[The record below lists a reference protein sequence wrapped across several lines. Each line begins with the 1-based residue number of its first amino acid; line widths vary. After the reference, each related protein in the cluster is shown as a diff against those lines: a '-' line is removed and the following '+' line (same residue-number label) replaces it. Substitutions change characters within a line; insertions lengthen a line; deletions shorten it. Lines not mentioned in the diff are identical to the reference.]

1 MPAATPLIGRNAD
14 LARVTDALSST
25 TDRSGGA
32 VILSGDAG
40 VGKSRL
46 LAALREHAEAQ
57 GWAVLLGHCLDF
69 GDNAVPFLPFSE
81 LLGRLAD
88 RDAAATERLVSRHRG
103 IRRLLPGHRLLAEV
117 EGTEPATA
125 GRSEVFEAMHAV
137 LAELAAER
145 PVLLQ
150 VEDVHWADQSTR
162 EMISFLLGRGF
173 DGPVSVI
180 VSYRSDDLFRRH
192 PLRPAV
198 AEWGRLHG
206 VQRIMLG
213 PLPEAQVRAL
223 VRALQPEPLRES
235 AVQTI
240 VSRAEGN
247 AFFTEELVAAAHSPG
262 QALPDDLADLLLVR
276 LDRLSDEA
284 RTVVRAA
291 AVAGRRV
298 SQRLLERIVDLSD
311 QALDE
316 ALRALVE
323 ANLLVRDT
331 SGADDGLAFRHALL
345 AEAVRDDLLPGE
357 RVRWHAACAA
367 ALKSREVPGTAAELA
382 AHALAAHDRPTAITA
397 SIEAGDEA
405 MSVGGPEE
413 AARHYQ
419 RALELSA
426 GDAGERATLAVKA
439 CTAITAAGRSHRAA
453 ALAQDELDRL
463 PADVPVEARVRLLNV
478 LTETA
483 LWSDDLQ
490 VDELETS
497 TEALRLVD
505 AEPSRLRAEV
515 LSLHA
520 MANAER
526 SRNDEAERWAA
537 EAIALAGEVGAPA
550 VAAESAT
557 LLAKLTARS
566 GDPDGSQQALRELV
580 QGARAAGD
588 VAGEVRTRYHLGSEQ
603 FEAGQLIQARVEFTT
618 AVDLAE
624 QIGRPWA
631 PFSLDARMLAAISAY
646 VAGDWDEAE
655 DLVDV
660 AGLHPPG
667 LAEAAM
673 ASVGLAVAAGRGRVE
688 AVSLL
693 PQLQPWW
700 ARDGVLALQG
710 AGPMIDLAGQQG
722 DLAAAERVHDEA
734 VEMIKDLW
742 QVPTFAAMVRLAATL
757 LGQLASQPE
766 PAETTERDR
775 RLERGTELLA
785 AARDSWQRTSGSR
798 PGLGPEG
805 TAWRDRAIAEEG
817 RLRIRLQAPG
827 APNSQAQA
835 EAWAETVA
843 AFDRF
848 GHVYEAARSRA
859 RHGAALRACGR
870 TTQARDVLAAAH
882 ASARRLGA
890 QPLLDELGVRAKQE
904 TRAGGLTPREREV
917 LDLVA
922 RGKSNGDIARTL
934 TISTKTVSV
943 HVSNILA
950 KLGVSNR
957 GQAAAV
963 AREQAPSRP

>member
-1 MPAATPLIGRNAD
+1 M
-14 LARVTDALSST
+14 
-25 TDRSGGA
+25 
-32 VILSGDAG
+32 ILSGDAG
-40 VGKSRL
+40 VGKTRL
-46 LAALREHAEAQ
+46 LTALREHAEIE
-57 GWAVLLGHCLDF
+57 GWTVLLGHCLDF

-88 RDAAATERLVSRHRG
+88 RDPAATERLVARHRG
-103 IRRLLPGHRLLAEV
+103 IRRLLPGHRLLTEV
-117 EGTEPATA
+117 EEAEPATA

-137 LAELAAER
+137 LAELATER

-247 AFFTEELVAAAHSPG
+247 AFFTEELVAAAHRPG

-298 SQRLLERIVDLSD
+298 SQRLLERIVDLPD
-311 QALDE
+311 LALDE
-316 ALRALVE
+316 ALRVLVE

-331 SGADDGLAFRHALL
+331 AGADDGLAFRHALL

-367 ALKSREVPGTAAELA
+367 ALQSREVPGTAAELA
-382 AHALAAHDRPTAITA
+382 VHALAAHDRETAITA

-413 AARHYQ
+413 AAGHYQ
-419 RALELSA
+419 RALELSDDEA
-426 GDAGERATLAVKA
+426 EDRAVLAVKA

-453 ALAQDELDRL
+453 ALAQDELDLL
-463 PADVPVEARVRLLNV
+463 PARAPVEARVRLLNV
-478 LTETA
+478 LTGAA

-497 TEALRLVD
+497 TEALRLVEL
-505 AEPSRLRAEV
+505 EPSRLRAEV

-526 SRNDEAERWAA
+526 SRTDEAERWAT
-537 EAIALAGEVGAPA
+537 EAIAVAGEVGAPA

-557 LLAKLTARS
+557 LLAKLAARS
-566 GDPDGSQQALRELV
+566 GDPDGSQQALRDVV

-603 FEAGQLIQARVEFTT
+603 FESGMLDQAHTEFSR
-618 AVDLAE
+618 AAELAE

-631 PFSLDARMLAAISAY
+631 PFSLDARMLAALTAY

-673 ASVGLAVAAGRGRVE
+673 ATIGLAVAAGRGRAE
-688 AVSLL
+688 AVTLL

-700 ARDGVLALQG
+700 ARDGVLGLQG
-710 AGPMIDLAGQQG
+710 AGPMIDLYGQRG
-722 DLAAAERVHDEA
+722 DLAAAERVHDEVVA
-734 VEMIKDLW
+734 MIKELW
-742 QVPTFAAMVRLAATL
+742 QVSWFGAMVRLAATL

-766 PAETTERDR
+766 PAGAAERDR
-775 RLERGTELLA
+775 RLERGTALVVT
-785 AARDSWQRTSGSR
+785 ARDAWQRSAERGR
-798 PGLGPEG
+798 GVGPEG
-805 TAWRDRAIAEEG
+805 LAWQARAIAEEG
-817 RLRIRLQAPG
+817 RLRVRLRATDAPD
-827 APNSQAQA
+827 PSAQA

-843 AFDRF
+843 AFDHF

-859 RHGAALRACGR
+859 RLGSALRACGR
-870 TTQARDVLAAAH
+870 TAEARTVLAAAS
-882 ASARRLGA
+882 AAARRLGA
-890 QPLLDELGVRAKQE
+890 KPLLEELGVRERQE
-904 TRAGGLTPREREV
+904 ARAGGLTPREREV

-922 RGKSNGDIARTL
+922 RGKSNGDIARAL

-957 GQAAAV
+957 GEAAAL
-963 AREQAPSRP
+963 AREQSAG